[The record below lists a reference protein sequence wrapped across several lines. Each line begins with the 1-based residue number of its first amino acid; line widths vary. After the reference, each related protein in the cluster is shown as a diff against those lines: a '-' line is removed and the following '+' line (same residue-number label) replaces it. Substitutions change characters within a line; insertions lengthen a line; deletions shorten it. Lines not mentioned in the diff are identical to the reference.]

1 MLGGIDIDHDN
12 QRMRDHRVSDVQEVE
27 RWFIH
32 RGLPHLI
39 EGYSAS
45 TDILTRAAPLLTL
58 VFLFEALGAL
68 NFDRW
73 WQNVLAVVAAF
84 GFVLAGWALL
94 NRARGRRP
102 LEPPRSVGAIEISAF
117 LIIPALV
124 PLVFGG
130 NLAASA
136 GILALNLVLLGV
148 IYFGTSYALVPIATW
163 ATKRVFRQLGDTVR
177 LFARALPVLLVFVTF
192 LFINA
197 EVWQMASRL
206 FGPLFAATLGL
217 FAAFGALFSIVR
229 LPTEVEGLARF
240 ESWESVRQLCTVGP
254 GAEFDPVAES
264 PPIKPLTRRQWF
276 NVGLV
281 VLFGQAVQVLLV
293 VALLGAF
300 LVLLGVLAFRE
311 ETMLVWTGLDA
322 VNVLFE
328 LTLFDRTVLLTEELL
343 RVAGFLAAFSGLYFA
358 VTAVT
363 DAAYREEFFDEVV
376 GEVREALAVRSLYL
390 DALDR

>member
-1 MLGGIDIDHDN
+1 MLGPVARTHHN
-12 QRMRDHRVSDVQEVE
+12 QQMGAEVSPDVQAVE
-27 RWFIH
+27 RWFIQ

-73 WQNVLAVVAAF
+73 WQNMSAVAAAF
-84 GFVLAGWALL
+84 AFVVAGWAFV
-94 NRARGRRP
+94 NRWRGRQP

-117 LIIPALV
+117 LLIPALV
-124 PLVFGG
+124 PLIFGG

-136 GILALNLVLLGV
+136 GILALNVALLGL
-148 IYFGTSYALVPIATW
+148 IYAGTSYALVPIATW
-163 ATKRVFRQLGDTVR
+163 ATKRLFRQLGDTVR
-177 LFARALPVLLVFVTF
+177 LFARALPLLLVFVTF

-217 FAAFGALFSIVR
+217 FATFGALFSIVR
-229 LPTEVEGLARF
+229 LPAEVDGLARF
-240 ESWESVRQLCTVGP
+240 ESWLEVTQLCSDGP
-254 GAEFDPVAES
+254 GARFQPAADIPPV
-264 PPIKPLTRRQWF
+264 KPLHRRQWL

-293 VALLGAF
+293 VVLLGGF

-311 ETMLVWTGLDA
+311 ETMLVWTGLES
-322 VNVLFE
+322 VNVLIE

-363 DAAYREEFFDEVV
+363 DTAYRQEFFDEVV
-376 GEVREALAVRSLYL
+376 GEVREALAVRALYL
-390 DALDR
+390 DALDG